1 MPCFEHQ
8 KLENDVAQAL
18 AALKSLTSLK
28 KSNPNAV
35 REEEFDKVGG
45 QVADANYKLRTH
57 VTTCPECRKEDDST
71 AS

>member
-1 MPCFEHQ
+1 M
-8 KLENDVAQAL
+8 
-18 AALKSLTSLK
+18 K